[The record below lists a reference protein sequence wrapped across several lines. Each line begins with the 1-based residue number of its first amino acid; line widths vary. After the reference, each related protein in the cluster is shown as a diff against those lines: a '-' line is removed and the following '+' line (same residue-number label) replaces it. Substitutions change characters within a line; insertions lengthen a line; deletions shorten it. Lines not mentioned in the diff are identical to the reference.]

1 MEQQLLLGVSVLSF
15 LVGLGGLVYRHYPRL
30 QRLGRMSRRP

>member
-15 LVGLGGLVYRHYPRL
+15 LVGLGGLVYRHCPWL
-30 QRLGRMSRRP
+30 QRLGRTSRQP